1 MDTIRIAL
9 GCTPTCIALK
19 AISTTP
25 IIGIDRRA
33 ANPRR
38 TNHRRNGMKLSRRCS
53 DTAARSLDHSVPA
66 RPADLTTLPQRT
78 NSLPIKPCKA
88 SGGGWS
94 VASDRENSNGREPL
108 NAIPPCVTDQ
118 VGNRFDRQRGIDGQ
132 DERNADHQRD
142 RREKG
147 KSRRAPAANEYQP
160 GIRSK
165 RRRRQD
171 NSESDQQQRQSRG
184 IFGCRQDAVQ
194 IGPPLPQYAIKE
206 RKHAGMH
213 KACDGKC
220 ANQQRRPDRP
230 GGGRT
235 TR

>member
-33 ANPRR
+33 ANQRR
-38 TNHRRNGMKLSRRCS
+38 TNHRRNGMKSSRRCS

-66 RPADLTTLPQRT
+66 RPADLTTLPQRI

-118 VGNRFDRQRGIDGQ
+118 VGNRFDRQGLTTRMNGTRTTSAIGVKKANRG
-132 DERNADHQRD
+132 EH
-142 RREKG
+142 
-147 KSRRAPAANEYQP
+147 
-160 GIRSK
+160 
-165 RRRRQD
+165 
-171 NSESDQQQRQSRG
+171 QQRTNTNLVSG
-184 IFGCRQDAVQ
+184 PSGAV
-194 IGPPLPQYAIKE
+194 
-206 RKHAGMH
+206 
-213 KACDGKC
+213 
-220 ANQQRRPDRP
+220 
-230 GGGRT
+230 GRT
-235 TR
+235 IARAISSGANRVGFLVAAKTRFR